1 MVRSWVVVFEVI
13 VFLAGALASNVAL
26 AQCRGGGGQ
35 GGSTGTTGT
44 TGVTSTAGLMG
55 LGVSPGLSANQG
67 SGSLTYGM
75 LMSQIAARQMLA
87 AQQMA
92 QQQAML
98 AMQQQQQ
105 QIRADKLAARKYRAE
120 QSRSQVA
127 ASRVRTRALLAAQS
141 GLPAA
146 NKPPATLVAFNAVKR

>member
-1 MVRSWVVVFEVI
+1 MVRSWVG
-13 VFLAGALASNVAL
+13 VFLAGMLASNAFLSNAAL

-35 GGSTGTTGT
+35 GGSMSTTGT

-55 LGVSPGLSANQG
+55 LGGGTGVSTLTGP
-67 SGSLTYGM
+67 GSLAYGM
-75 LMSQIAARQMLA
+75 MMSQMA

-98 AMQQQQQ
+98 AARQQQVKAEQ
-105 QIRADKLAARKYRAE
+105 LAARKYRAE
-120 QSRSQVA
+120 QSRSAVT
-127 ASRVRTRALLAAQS
+127 ASRARTRALLAVQS

-146 NKPPATLVAFNAVKR
+146 KTPATLVAFNTVKR